1 MEPRPVVR
9 LLPGRQKRL
18 RAGHPWAY
26 ANEIAM
32 SAALRALEPGTLVRL
47 ESADGQALGAAM
59 FNPRALAAVRR
70 LDEDPERDID
80 AGWLAA
86 RLKAA
91 LASGSGSR
99 SRPGAGLPTRKPTA
113 CRASSSISSAGW
125 RWRNSMRPAWRG
137 WKRR

>member
-32 SAALRALEPGTLVRL
+32 SAEMRTLPPGTLVRL
-47 ESADGQALGAAM
+47 EGAGGEAFGTAM

-91 LASGSGSR
+91 LDAQGR
-99 SRPGAGLPTRKPTA
+99 RLEVWRPGAGLPTPKPTA
-113 CRASSSISSAGW
+113 CPASSSISSPAW
-125 RWRNSMRPAWRG
+125 RWRNSTVRA
-137 WKRR
+137 